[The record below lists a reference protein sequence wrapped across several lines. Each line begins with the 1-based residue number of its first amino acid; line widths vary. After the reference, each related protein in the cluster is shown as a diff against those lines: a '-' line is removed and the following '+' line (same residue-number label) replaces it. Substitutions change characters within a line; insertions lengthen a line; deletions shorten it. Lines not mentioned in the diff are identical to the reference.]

1 MTKRNSVK
9 DTSAFRT
16 RKYDVGSIIK
26 TKYGDVKILE
36 IIKGYTDS
44 AGKRF
49 RTRCV
54 CIFLATGYVTNCQL
68 SNLTVG
74 KVKDMRMPTVYGVG
88 YIGSDIKIT
97 ARGTYVRRLYDLWA
111 NMLKRCYF
119 KSGTRNDEIYKDVKV
134 DTRWHSFTNFMNT
147 IQDVEGFELFEAGL
161 DVALDKDIKVKGN
174 KVYSRDTCMFVST
187 KDNTIAA
194 LNKRWHGK

>member
-1 MTKRNSVK
+1 MTQRNSVK

-16 RKYDVGSIIK
+16 RKYDVGSIVK
-26 TKYGDVKILE
+26 TKYGDAKILE
-36 IIKGYTDS
+36 VIKGYTDS
-44 AGKRF
+44 TGKKF

-54 CIFLATGYVTNCQL
+54 CIFVSTGYVTNCQL
-68 SNLTVG
+68 SNLTSD
-74 KVKDMRMPTVYGVG
+74 KVKDMRVPTVYGVG
-88 YIGSDIKIT
+88 YIGSDIKVMG
-97 ARGTYVRRLYDLWA
+97 RGTYIRRLYDLWA

-119 KSGTRNDEIYKDVKV
+119 ESGTRNDKIYKDVEV
-134 DTRWHSFTNFMNT
+134 DTRWHSFTNFMNS
-147 IQDVEGFELFEAGL
+147 IQDVDGFEFFEAGF

-187 KDNTIAA
+187 RDNTLAA